1 MDKVFHFDCP
11 QEVYQADACVISC
24 FDARFDTAIRKFLKR
39 RGVATYDNV
48 KIPGSAKALAAPDF
62 ESDRDFVL
70 RMVRTS
76 MRLHRPELAILI
88 GHNDCGAYPGCPP
101 EQVAADLFRAA
112 GVLLAAEPS
121 LAVECYFAD
130 FDGIYRIAEEAAR
143 RTSPASAA
151 MKAGASFNPGT
162 IR

>member
-24 FDARFDTAIRKFLKR
+24 FDARFDTAVRKFLKR
-39 RGVATYDNV
+39 RGIALYDQV
-48 KIPGSAKALAAPDF
+48 KIPGSAKALGAPDF
-62 ESDRDFVL
+62 DGDRDFVL

-76 MRLHRPELAILI
+76 IRLHCPELAILI
-88 GHNDCGAYPGCPP
+88 GHNECGAYPGCPP
-101 EQVAADLFRAA
+101 ETVAADLVRAA
-112 GVLLAAEPS
+112 SVLLAAEPS

-130 FDGIYRIAEEAAR
+130 FDGIYCIAADAGR
-143 RTSPASAA
+143 RTRPASAS
-151 MKAGASFNPGT
+151 MKAGESFNPGT